1 MIVMLFQSRTVIHS
15 IGLRFYKQ
23 IYFSLNLS
31 FESVEND
38 INIINSWF
46 QYAIGWFQYAILVRL
61 LFKRLLFL
69 RL

>member
-46 QYAIGWFQYAILVRL
+46 QYAILVRL